1 MKIFLASVATETN
14 TFSPMPT
21 GLQDFDIIRPAD
33 YTADRAAEV
42 GDLEIFRQLA
52 AAGGHD
58 FVFSLAAGAQP
69 AGLTVRHVYEGLRDE
84 FLAHLQREL
93 PVDIVLLPLHGAMV
107 ADGYDDCEG
116 DMITRVRQ
124 IVGPATVIGVDL
136 DLHCHLT
143 QQMVDQAD
151 LIVIYKE
158 YPHVDVGLRAK
169 ELFQL
174 AVDTKA
180 GKIKPTMALFDC
192 HMIGFYYT
200 PYEPMRSFVDA
211 MMAAEGQH
219 GVLSLSLAHCFP
231 WGNVPD
237 CGARMLAITNNNQ
250 TQAQHVATE
259 WGRRFYNMRHTVTA
273 ASLPMH
279 EALDRALASSEAPIV
294 VADQADNAGGGAPS
308 DSTFVLREL
317 LQRGV
322 TNAGLAMIWDPIV
335 VNLAKAAGVGATLT
349 VTAIKLRGELSFPH
363 LHEGR
368 LCAGRN
374 PYARAVDPCLRRG
387 NNPHTILNLMAV
399 TLTVRL
405 GGKMGP
411 MSGDPLDLT
420 VTVMG
425 IIEKMVQNWPQLDGD
440 PLLMPC
446 GDAVA
451 LHCQGIDI
459 IVNSKRGQVFSP
471 AVFSNLGIDPA
482 QKKLLVV
489 KSTQHFYAG
498 YAPIAA
504 QILYM
509 AAPGA
514 IAPIMT
520 EIPYTRV
527 DLNKYPW
534 VDDPLGAQ

>member
-33 YTADRAAEV
+33 YTAEKAAEV

-58 FVFSLAAGAQP
+58 FVFSLAAAAQP
-69 AGLTVRHVYEGLRDE
+69 AGPTVRHVYEGLRDE

-93 PVDIVLLPLHGAMV
+93 PVDIVFLPLHGAMV

-116 DMITRVRQ
+116 DMIAHVRQ
-124 IVGPATVIGVDL
+124 IVGPETVIGVEL

-143 QQMVDQAD
+143 QQMVEQAN

-158 YPHVDVGLRAK
+158 YPHVDVVLRAK

-211 MMAAEGQH
+211 MMAAEGQN

-237 CGARMLAITNNNQ
+237 CGARMLAITDNNLE
-250 TQAQHVATE
+250 QAQSVATA
-259 WGRRFYNMRHTVTA
+259 WGRRFYDIRHTATA

-279 EALDRALASSEAPIV
+279 EALDRALASSEFPIV

-317 LQRGV
+317 LRRGV

-349 VTAIKLRGELSFPH
+349 V
-363 LHEGR
+363 
-368 LCAGRN
+368 
-374 PYARAVDPCLRRG
+374 
-387 NNPHTILNLMAV
+387 
-399 TLTVRL
+399 RL

-420 VTVMG
+420 VTVSA
-425 IIEKMVQNWPQLDGD
+425 INAKLVQNWPQLNAD
-440 PLLMPC
+440 PLPIQC
-446 GDAVA
+446 GEAVA
-451 LHCQGIDI
+451 LHCQGIDM

-471 AVFSNLGIDPA
+471 DVFSNLGIDPA

-534 VDDPLGAQ
+534 VDDPLAT